1 MPLTR
6 RRGGVAFQ
14 QKKEMNLMKRLLVLL
29 LASMMLFAFVACDD
43 NTPDPPAAEEPTP
56 TPENPD
62 KPNPDNPDPDVP
74 EVCVHAKLID
84 TSITEYFDAEK
95 HYPKS
100 GICASCGEEVTRDA
114 ISISTADELMTLA
127 EDMDKENAY
136 DLGCYT
142 ISILA
147 DIDMTGENWPSPELN
162 GYSAPHNNKDFVIN
176 GNGHTI
182 SNLTAGDNE
191 TTEAQGFI
199 GSMWSD
205 VTLEINDLTLE
216 NAQITANKGNGAG
229 PGIGGF
235 VGNIDSSPS
244 VKISGCSLLNSKIT
258 GGHWAGGIYGY
269 ASGYDKVN
277 DGPVHTRINI
287 SDCTVDTVAIK
298 GDDTSVGGV
307 MGHAGGNKDTTIT
320 VTDTTVTGCTIT
332 TENTASAKA
341 GAVLG
346 TNGVGDVTLE
356 NVKYDD
362 GNTVSYG
369 NTTNNDRAYGRLVF
383 NGVGSLTIDGDSV
396 LEETN

>member
-1 MPLTR
+1 
-6 RRGGVAFQ
+6 
-14 QKKEMNLMKRLLVLL
+14 MKRLLVLL

-56 TPENPD
+56 TPAE
-62 KPNPDNPDPDVP
+62 
-74 EVCVHAKLID
+74 CVHAQLKD
-84 TSITEYFDAEK
+84 VTEWFDEK
-95 HYPKS
+95 HYYPKS
-100 GICASCGEEVTRDA
+100 GVCVACGETITRDA
-114 ISISTADELMTLA
+114 IAISTADELMQLA
-127 EDMDKENAY
+127 THMDKKTAY

-147 DIDMTGENWPSPELN
+147 DIDMSGQDWPSPDLN
-162 GYSAPHNNKDFVIN
+162 GYSAPHNKKAFVIN

-205 VTLEINDLTLE
+205 VTLEINDLILE
-216 NAQITANKGNGAG
+216 NAEITANKGNDGG

-269 ASGYDKVN
+269 GAGYNVVN
-277 DGPVHTRINI
+277 NGPVLTKIDISGCRIEKV
-287 SDCTVDTVAIK
+287 TIK
-298 GDDTSVGGV
+298 GDDTAVGGV
-307 MGHAGGNKDTTIT
+307 MGHAGGNEKSEIT

-332 TENTASAKA
+332 TDTTSAKA

-369 NTTNNDRAYGRLVF
+369 NTPNNGRPYGRLVF
-383 NGVGSLTIDGDSV
+383 NGVGSLTIDGEPV
-396 LEETN
+396 TE

>member
-1 MPLTR
+1 
-6 RRGGVAFQ
+6 
-14 QKKEMNLMKRLLVLL
+14 MKRLLVLL
-29 LASMMLFAFVACDD
+29 LASLMLFAFVACDD

-84 TSITEYFDAEK
+84 TSITEYFDAGE

-127 EDMDKENAY
+127 EDMDKETAY

-277 DGPVHTRINI
+277 NGPVHTSINI

-332 TENTASAKA
+332 TENTGGSIKA
-341 GAVLG
+341 GSVLG
-346 TNGVGDVTLE
+346 TNGVGDVTLTGVTE
-356 NVKYDD
+356 TDNKV
-362 GNTVSYG
+362 
-369 NTTNNDRAYGRLVF
+369 TNNGVSNDRYYGRLEF
-383 NGVGSLTIDGDSV
+383 GENNDGSLTIDGEPV
-396 LEETN
+396 TE

>member
-1 MPLTR
+1 
-6 RRGGVAFQ
+6 
-14 QKKEMNLMKRLLVLL
+14 MKRLLVLL
-29 LASMMLFAFVACDD
+29 LASLMLFAFVACDD

-56 TPENPD
+56 TPEKPD
-62 KPNPDNPDPDVP
+62 KPNPDNPQEP
-74 EVCVHAKLID
+74 ETPAECVHAQLENV
-84 TSITEYFDAEK
+84 TAWFDEN
-95 HYPKS
+95 HCYPKS
-100 GICASCGEEVTRDA
+100 GVCAACGETVTRDA
-114 ISISTADELMTLA
+114 IAISTADELMQLA
-127 EDMDKENAY
+127 THMDKETAY

-147 DIDMTGENWPSPELN
+147 GIDMSGKDWPSPDLN
-162 GYSAPHNNKDFVIN
+162 GYSTPHNNKTFVIN

-182 SNLTAGDNE
+182 SNLAAGDNE

-199 GSMWSD
+199 GSMWSV

-216 NAQITANKGNGAG
+216 NAQITANKGNGGG

-269 ASGYDKVN
+269 AAGFN
-277 DGPVHTRINI
+277 REGPVNTKVEI
-287 SDCTVDTVAIK
+287 SDCRIENVIIE
-298 GDDTSVGGV
+298 GDDTAVGGV
-307 MGHAGGNKDTTIT
+307 MGHAGGNENSEIS
-320 VTDTTVTGCTIT
+320 VTNTTVAGCSIT
-332 TENTASAKA
+332 TKNTTSAKA

-356 NVKYDD
+356 DVKYDE

-369 NTTNNDRAYGRLVF
+369 DTLNNDRAYGRLVF
-383 NGVGSLTIDGDSV
+383 NGVGSLTIDGTQV
-396 LEETN
+396 TE

>member
-1 MPLTR
+1 
-6 RRGGVAFQ
+6 
-14 QKKEMNLMKRLLVLL
+14 MKRLLVLL
-29 LASMMLFAFVACDD
+29 LASLMLFAFVACDD

-56 TPENPD
+56 TPEKPD
-62 KPNPDNPDPDVP
+62 KPNPDNPQEP
-74 EVCVHAKLID
+74 ETPAECVHAQLENV
-84 TSITEYFDAEK
+84 TAWFDEN
-95 HYPKS
+95 HCYPKS
-100 GICASCGEEVTRDA
+100 GVCAACGETVTRDA
-114 ISISTADELMTLA
+114 IAISTADELMQLA
-127 EDMDKENAY
+127 THMDKETAY

-277 DGPVHTRINI
+277 NGPVHTSINI

-332 TENTASAKA
+332 TENTGGSIKA
-341 GAVLG
+341 GSVLG
-346 TNGVGDVTLE
+346 TNGVGDVTLT
-356 NVKYDD
+356 NVTAP
-362 GNTVSYG
+362 GTTVA
-369 NTTNNDRAYGRLVF
+369 NNDESNDKPYGRLAFVK
-383 NGVGSLTIDGDSV
+383 NDDGSWTGSLTIDGTKIT
-396 LEETN
+396 E

>member
-1 MPLTR
+1 MLLTR
-6 RRGGVAFQ
+6 GRGGVAFQ

-43 NTPDPPAAEEPTP
+43 NTPNPPAAEEPTP
-56 TPENPD
+56 E
-62 KPNPDNPDPDVP
+62 
-74 EVCVHAKLID
+74 ECVHAQLKD
-84 TSITEYFDAEK
+84 VTEWFDGENG

-114 ISISTADELMTLA
+114 IAISTADELMTLA
-127 EDMDKENAY
+127 EDMDKETAY

-142 ISILA
+142 ISILE
-147 DIDMTGENWPSPELN
+147 DIDMSGKVWPSPNLN
-162 GYSAPHNNKDFVIN
+162 GYSGPHNGKKFVIN
-176 GNGHTI
+176 GNEHTI

-216 NAQITANKGNGAG
+216 NAQITANKGNDGG

-244 VKISGCSLLNSKIT
+244 VKISGCSLLHSKIT

-269 ASGYDKVN
+269 GAGYNVVN
-277 DGPVHTRINI
+277 NGPVLTKIDI
-287 SDCTVDTVAIK
+287 SGCWIEDVTIK
-298 GDDTSVGGV
+298 GDDTAVGGV
-307 MGHAGGNKDTTIT
+307 MGHAGGNEKSEIT
-320 VTDTTVTGCTIT
+320 VTNTTVTGCTIT
-332 TENTASAKA
+332 TATTSAKA

-356 NVKYDD
+356 NVKYDE

-369 NTTNNDRAYGRLVF
+369 DTSNNDRPYGRLVF
-383 NGVGSLTIDGDSV
+383 NGVGSLTIDGRQ
-396 LEETN
+396 ETE